1 MIIGDI
7 LIWDDFPYPK
17 HGPPKPRWFI
27 LLGDSCNF
35 NGDVGYVYLISPS
48 KLVDQH
54 ILRYCEETDYK
65 YMIFNK
71 NDYGF
76 KKKCLIDNKTGFYDD
91 FFNNELIGN
100 QDVKITGN
108 IENEGLEIIY
118 NKILKNHE
126 DISPQVLNNI
136 KSCFLSYCGMKNIE

>member
-1 MIIGDI
+1 MIIGDV

-27 LLGDSCNF
+27 LLGDSCDF
-35 NGDVGYVYLISPS
+35 NGNTGYIYLLSPS

-54 ILRYCEETDYK
+54 ILRYSKKADYK

-71 NDYGF
+71 NEYGF
-76 KKKCLIDNKTGFYDD
+76 KKRCLIDNKTGFYDD
-91 FFNNELIGN
+91 FLNSELINN

-108 IENEGLEIIY
+108 IDNNGLKNIY
-118 NKILKNHE
+118 NEILKEHE
-126 DISPQVLNNI
+126 DISPIVLSNI
-136 KSCFLSYCGMKNIE
+136 KSCFTNYCGIKDL